1 MSDDLLHAGSRPSRS
16 RRSAIG
22 RVLELVGRRM
32 VRNRLQGQLR
42 LTLPDGHQL
51 VLGQTSTG
59 GFDAELKVNSYRV
72 LEKCIRRG
80 TVGFGEAYMA
90 GDIDCSDLVSLFR
103 FFLINRS
110 AFHAAGGS
118 LFKVR
123 IGDKLVHWRRRNTLA
138 GSRRNIADHYDMGND
153 FYALWL
159 DPTMTYSSA
168 LFDGDNIS
176 LEAAQRTKYAH
187 VLELTGAQGSGS
199 ILEVGCGWGG
209 MAEHGA
215 LAGLTVDGITLSARQ
230 LDFAR
235 QRMKRQQLDGKVRL
249 ALKDY
254 RQVQGQY
261 DAIVSIEMVE
271 AVGEENWPAYF
282 SMLSQ
287 RLKPGG
293 RAVIQAITIAPEH
306 FERYR
311 AKVDFIQRYVFPGGM
326 LLTDNAIARHATE
339 QGMTLTHTR
348 KFGRDYARTL
358 RAWRQQFNAAWGDIA
373 PLGYDDRFKRMWLYY
388 LSYCEAGFDDGAID
402 VGFYVLN
409 KPAHGV

>member
-1 MSDDLLHAGSRPSRS
+1 MSDDLLHAGPRPSCS
-16 RRSAIG
+16 RRSTTG
-22 RVLELVGRRM
+22 RVLEFLGRRM
-32 VRNRLQGQLR
+32 VRSHLQGQLR

-51 VLGQTSTG
+51 VLGQTSSG

-72 LEKCIRRG
+72 LQKCIRRG

-90 GDIDCSDLVSLFR
+90 GDIDCSDLVALFR

-110 AFHAAGGS
+110 TFRAAGGS

-123 IGDKLVHWRRRNTLA
+123 LGDRLVHRRRKNTLA
-138 GSRRNIADHYDMGND
+138 GSRRNIAAHYDMGND

-168 LFDGDNIS
+168 LFDGDNTS

-187 VLELTGAQGSGS
+187 VLQLIGVKCSDS
-199 ILEVGCGWGG
+199 ILEIGCGWGG
-209 MAEHGA
+209 MAEHAA
-215 LAGLTVDGITLSARQ
+215 LAGVTVDGITLSARQ
-230 LDFAR
+230 LEFAR
-235 QRMKRQQLDGKVRL
+235 QRMQRQHLDGKVRL

-282 SMLSQ
+282 SMLSR

-326 LLTDNAIARHATE
+326 LLTDNAIARHAAD
-339 QGMTLTHTR
+339 QGMTLVHTR

-358 RAWRQQFNAAWGDIA
+358 RLWRQQFNAAWGDIA
-373 PLGYDDRFKRMWLYY
+373 PLGYDEGFKRMWLYY

-402 VGFYVLN
+402 VGFYVIS
-409 KPAHGV
+409 KPAH